1 MKDQAHKAIAG
12 ALVGALLGWTGN
24 ALTLGGRVSAIEQSL
39 IRIEA
44 RMDARQH
51 VEAPK

>member
-1 MKDQAHKAIAG
+1 MKDQVNKAIAG
-12 ALVGALLGWTGN
+12 AIVGALLGWTGN

-51 VEAPK
+51 SDGSK